1 MNRRIWLPR
10 AAALVLLA
18 GLVGCA
24 AAGLA
29 IADDLTAVASA
40 RSRLPAPTPALPP
53 IPWTRSLPALR
64 VGRGEPRAAVGEFLN
79 GQLSRQGIEVLTL
92 ETPSIRPL
100 GDGLRL
106 VEVTVTGRGAAGAP
120 EAVAAWAAM
129 NRQAVRLKSLQ
140 VASDA
145 DGQGRI
151 TLSLLVVVA

>member
-10 AAALVLLA
+10 IAAAVLLT

-29 IADDLTAVASA
+29 IADDLAAVDSA
-40 RSRLPAPTPALPP
+40 RSRLPAPTPVPS
-53 IPWTRSLPALR
+53 IPWTRPLPALR
-64 VGRGEPRAAVGEFLN
+64 VGRGEPRAAVGEFLD
-79 GQLSRQGIEVLTL
+79 GQLSRLGIEVLTL
-92 ETPSIRPL
+92 ETPSVRPL

-106 VEVTVTGRGAAGAP
+106 VEVTVTGRGAAGAL

-129 NRQAVRLKSLQ
+129 NHQAVRLKSLQ
-140 VASDA
+140 VASEA